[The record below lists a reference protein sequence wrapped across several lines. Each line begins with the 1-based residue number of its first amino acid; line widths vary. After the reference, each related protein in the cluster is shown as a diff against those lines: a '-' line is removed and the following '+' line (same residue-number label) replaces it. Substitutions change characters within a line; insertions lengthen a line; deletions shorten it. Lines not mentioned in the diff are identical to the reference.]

1 MFNMKRMVKEI
12 KSLSIK
18 DYLDEIKP
26 YLKDVVNN
34 LKKPKTWKIQ
44 LTIAFDF
51 VSSKDIDDERVM
63 HSKSGNIEIMIY
75 DKEDKVIHEL
85 FESLLRR
92 YQIGLERSMKGNIFI
107 FDSVN
112 LFNCIN
118 EFSESQSNDFN
129 CSVLCVKI
137 MCYMLKNKHLSHLY
151 FKTKLKSGKTNHSFN
166 DSQRRRMTFYCSK
179 NAISVIRRNNF
190 KNKSEFCCLNC
201 HI

>member
-63 HSKSGNIEIMIY
+63 HSKSGNIEIF
-75 DKEDKVIHEL
+75 L
-85 FESLLRR
+85 FMNFLNHFFVD
-92 YQIGLERSMKGNIFI
+92 I
-107 FDSVN
+107 
-112 LFNCIN
+112 
-118 EFSESQSNDFN
+118 
-129 CSVLCVKI
+129 
-137 MCYMLKNKHLSHLY
+137 
-151 FKTKLKSGKTNHSFN
+151 KLGWK
-166 DSQRRRMTFYCSK
+166 DQ
-179 NAISVIRRNNF
+179 
-190 KNKSEFCCLNC
+190 
-201 HI
+201 

>member
-1 MFNMKRMVKEI
+1 MVKEI

-51 VSSKDIDDERVM
+51 VSSKDIDDECVM

-75 DKEDKVIHEL
+75 DKGDKVIYEL
-85 FESLLRR
+85 FESLHRR
-92 YQIGLERSMKGNIFI
+92 YQIGLERSVKGNIFI

-118 EFSESQSNDFN
+118 
-129 CSVLCVKI
+129 
-137 MCYMLKNKHLSHLY
+137 
-151 FKTKLKSGKTNHSFN
+151 
-166 DSQRRRMTFYCSK
+166 
-179 NAISVIRRNNF
+179 
-190 KNKSEFCCLNC
+190 
-201 HI
+201 